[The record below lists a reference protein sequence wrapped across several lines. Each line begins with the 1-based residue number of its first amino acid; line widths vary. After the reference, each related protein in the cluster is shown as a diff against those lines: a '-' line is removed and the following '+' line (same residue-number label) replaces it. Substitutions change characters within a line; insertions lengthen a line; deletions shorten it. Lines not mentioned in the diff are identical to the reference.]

1 MRLATKEVRER
12 PDSSVLGANRL
23 HPIQTAIA
31 EAKARQARKIKDLK
45 TALIGA
51 RLITLDEQARAL
63 GLCRST
69 AWAILNGAHKT
80 SGLSASI
87 VSRMLSAPELPSVVR
102 RTLLEYVQE
111 KINGAYGHSIKQSQK
126 FSSRLFAS
134 GGPKT

>member
-1 MRLATKEVRER
+1 MRSATKVVREC
-12 PDSSVLGANRL
+12 PDSSVLGANRP
-23 HPIQTAIA
+23 HPTRTAIA

-51 RLITLDEQARAL
+51 RLMALDEQARAL

-69 AWAILNGAHKT
+69 AWAILAHKT
-80 SGLSASI
+80 SGLSATI

>member
-69 AWAILNGAHKT
+69 AWAILAHKT
-80 SGLSASI
+80 SGLSATI